1 MAVRSANVNVRVE
14 QDIKDQAEA
23 ILARLGISTSTFI
36 NMTYRQVILKNVI
49 PFPLTVP
56 AESKTR
62 DTMTNTEFNAM
73 MENGM
78 RQAKAG
84 ESIPVDTAFDKIL
97 EKLG

>member
-14 QDIKDQAEA
+14 QDIKDQAEE

-36 NMTYRQVILKNVI
+36 NMTYRQVILKNGI

-56 AESKTR
+56 AEPKTR
-62 DTMTNTEFNAM
+62 DTMTNNEFNAM

>member
-14 QDIKDQAEA
+14 QDIKDQAEE

-36 NMTYRQVILKNVI
+36 NMTYRQVILKNGI

-56 AESKTR
+56 AEPKTR

>member
-23 ILARLGISTSTFI
+23 ILSRLGISTSTFI
-36 NMTYRQVILKNVI
+36 NMTYRQVILKNGI

-56 AESKTR
+56 AEPKTR
-62 DTMTNTEFNAM
+62 DTMTDAEFNAM